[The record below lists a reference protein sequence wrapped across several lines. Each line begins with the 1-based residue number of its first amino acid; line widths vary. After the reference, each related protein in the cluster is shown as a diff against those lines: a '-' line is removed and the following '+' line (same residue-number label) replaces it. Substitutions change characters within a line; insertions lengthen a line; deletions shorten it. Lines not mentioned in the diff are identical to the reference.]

1 MKKVNISVCICSR
14 YFNNNL
20 MKLLESLKKNK
31 NKRYFLKIV
40 IIFNNLKKIESRE
53 IKKIHKIYKPSLIKI
68 LYEKKIGVSYARNKF
83 LNYIKNKNT
92 DFCCFLDDD
101 CVVKKNYFLNYIK
114 IVDKEDCNIFTGPQ
128 VYKSKNYFFRYL
140 ERNYLDGSVVKWA
153 STNNVFFRKNILSKN
168 IFFSTKVTKYGFGED
183 QLFFSKYSQFGEK
196 IKWFNNKVYE
206 LRQKNRENI
215 KWFLSRNYYYGLTGF
230 LIDKELHGILACI
243 PVNIVKSLYYLI
255 KMFINVVFIF
265 INPKKNLIL
274 SITNFLRFF
283 GRIVSLK
290 NII

>member
-68 LYEKKIGVSYARNKF
+68 LYEKKIGVSHARNKF

-114 IVDKEDCNIFTGPQ
+114 IIDKEDCNIFTGPQ
-128 VYKSKNYFFRYL
+128 VYKSKNYLFK
-140 ERNYLDGSVVKWA
+140 GS
-153 STNNVFFRKNILSKN
+153 
-168 IFFSTKVTKYGFGED
+168 
-183 QLFFSKYSQFGEK
+183 
-196 IKWFNNKVYE
+196 
-206 LRQKNRENI
+206 
-215 KWFLSRNYYYGLTGF
+215 
-230 LIDKELHGILACI
+230 
-243 PVNIVKSLYYLI
+243 
-255 KMFINVVFIF
+255 FIQYW
-265 INPKKNLIL
+265 
-274 SITNFLRFF
+274 
-283 GRIVSLK
+283 
-290 NII
+290 